1 VLQKCGAY
9 LPSFQI
15 SVASFQSSP
24 TFSQT
29 TTYFPVTSFGV
40 GALVFKLKVPIS
52 RAAEGPSG
60 LTSSVVNFGSLTC
73 PEHSPKRLYVVLRAF
88 LTPGRLSLSIEFGGR
103 RGVQL
108 FKILCNLRDRPR
120 WRPIT
125 N

>member
-15 SVASFQSSP
+15 SVASFQSFP

-52 RAAEGPSG
+52 RRPGCYVPQP
-60 LTSSVVNFGSLTC
+60 LLQIPVVRI
-73 PEHSPKRLYVVLRAF
+73 EHSMYP
-88 LTPGRLSLSIEFGGR
+88 
-103 RGVQL
+103 
-108 FKILCNLRDRPR
+108 
-120 WRPIT
+120 
-125 N
+125 